1 MVVRVPVLMEADG
14 QTPVEVSLPV
24 LNGGAGITPNSL
36 VTLGRLHP
44 SLGFRVPNKAK
55 KNKQMCPN
63 PLNSLVH
70 LKLLSEDVGRDL
82 SQSSRL

>member
-1 MVVRVPVLMEADG
+1 MEADG

-55 KNKQMCPN
+55 KINKCAQI
-63 PLNSLVH
+63 L
-70 LKLLSEDVGRDL
+70 
-82 SQSSRL
+82 